1 MHQAFKHLAKRV
13 VEAQAAL
20 TAVIS
25 EVEKQNERETKTL
38 EDVAYS
44 REFNAEQAPIQENV
58 VAALQ
63 TTLESLYHADDDL
76 STATRTLEDMDRL

>member
-13 VEAQAAL
+13 LEAQSAL
-20 TAVIS
+20 TAVIT

-44 REFNAEQAPIQENV
+44 REFNAEQTPIQENI
-58 VAALQ
+58 VASLQ
-63 TTLESLYHADDDL
+63 TTLEALYHADDDL
-76 STATRTLEDMDRL
+76 TSATRTLDEMADL